1 MQLVIFWVASDLA
14 LCRESQTYLSQP
26 YLWLSFRKERNGGN
40 VDENNKDENQKEQK
54 MTNENSTKAN
64 TKDQK
69 SKGKGASKENKRT
82 AQDEINNKK
91 STGFEGFGPDCKDN
105 MTIIFHA
112 VLAPHFCFEG
122 NNGDRIFMR
131 IGGLKFGEFN
141 KDVLELKPVR

>member
-1 MQLVIFWVASDLA
+1 MQLQSDLT

-26 YLWLSFRKERNGGN
+26 YLWLSFRKESSGGN
-40 VDENNKDENQKEQK
+40 VDENNKDENNKDVNQKEQK
-54 MTNENSTKAN
+54 MTNENSTKAS

-91 STGFEGFGPDCKDN
+91 STDFEGFGPDCKDN

-131 IGGLKFGEFN
+131 IGGLKFGGFN